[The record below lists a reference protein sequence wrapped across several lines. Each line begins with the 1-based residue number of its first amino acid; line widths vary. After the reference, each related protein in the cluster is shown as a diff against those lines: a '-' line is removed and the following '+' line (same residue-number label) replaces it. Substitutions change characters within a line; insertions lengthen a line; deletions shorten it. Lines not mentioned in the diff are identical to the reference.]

1 MKAYT
6 RKDTEGLKIH
16 KDALQVVYGLDI
28 GEQKQPF
35 KPLLNGVEEK
45 KEVTAEMKVIEIL
58 KEQLDVANKSN
69 EKKDEIIS
77 QLNERLAESNRML
90 DQQQQLSALDKKRI
104 LELEGAK
111 EENQQKEQ
119 KEQEQKKGKGIFA
132 LFRNIKKE

>member
-1 MKAYT
+1 MKAFT
-6 RKDTEGLKIH
+6 LKDTEGLKIH
-16 KDALQVVYGLDI
+16 KDALQVVYGLDR
-28 GEQKQPF
+28 ENQKQPF

-45 KEVTAEMKVIEIL
+45 KENTSEMKVIEIL

-69 EKKDEIIS
+69 EKKDEIIA

-111 EENQQKEQ
+111 EENKRTGFFS
-119 KEQEQKKGKGIFA
+119 KIFKNTKGV
-132 LFRNIKKE
+132 NE